1 MEADIFQAMTS
12 ALAIALVV
20 TSLFTV
26 AGWCWIVVNKQ
37 FQRPC
42 VSPEEVLFESGHRF
56 RQQLQTLDYRH
67 WLYMAS
73 LLVFLLLLAT
83 MIVLTPPK
91 PAIDAPGWAWAL
103 ASLLLLL
110 LSLYMPYEIMMLKRR
125 RRNIAFWRD
134 GNMAIGHALQR
145 TTLKGNRV
153 FHNVRSANGI
163 IDNVVVGTNG
173 VYAVNVF
180 VREKGYQGK
189 TIVRLNGSQLDFDGI
204 KVTEPV
210 DRLASQVG
218 HLSQQ
223 LSEVISQP
231 VKVRSV
237 IAVPGWR
244 IGSLG
249 TDRYLL
255 VNEKTAVILTGWTD
269 TEAYLMNED
278 VDLICKYLE
287 KHCSNSK

>member
-1 MEADIFQAMTS
+1 MDADIFRAMTS
-12 ALAIALVV
+12 ALAISLVV

-26 AGWCWIVVNKQ
+26 AGWCWIIINKQ

-42 VSPEEVLFESGHRF
+42 VSAEEILFEAGHRF
-56 RQQLQTLDYRH
+56 RQQLHTLDNRH
-67 WLYMAS
+67 WLYLAS

-91 PAIDAPGWAWAL
+91 PAIDAPVWAWAL

-110 LSLYMPYEIMMLKRR
+110 ISFYMPYEIMMLRRR
-125 RRNIAFWRD
+125 RRNVVYWRD

-153 FHNVRSANGI
+153 FHNVRSQNGI
-163 IDNVVVGTNG
+163 IDNIVVGTNG

-180 VREKGYQGK
+180 VQEKRNHGE
-189 TIVRLNGSQLDFDGI
+189 TMVRFDGSQLDFDGV
-204 KVTEPV
+204 KVIGPI
-210 DRLASQVG
+210 DRFAIQVG
-218 HLSQQ
+218 HLSRQ
-223 LSEVISQP
+223 LSEVIGQP

-244 IGSLG
+244 IGSPG

-255 VNEKTAVILTGWTD
+255 VNEKTAVIITGWTD
-269 TEAYLMNED
+269 TDAYLMNED